1 MRKQNNYR
9 EVRMCKGASQP
20 VKRISV
26 SVHSSFKSDVNMHL
40 AKQNVN
46 IRLTITIWTLKNI
59 MLT

>member
-26 SVHSSFKSDVNMHL
+26 SVHSSFKSDVDMHL
-40 AKQNVN
+40 VKQTV
-46 IRLTITIWTLKNI
+46 ILIWTISICTLYGQ
-59 MLT
+59 